1 MPMRDFALAFLFIKN
16 QNYITIQMNAL
27 DAYYKIGFV
36 MKPHGLTG
44 EVTISIDSGAPENLS
59 TLESVFIAEK
69 DNRLIPF
76 FINAISVRGDKA
88 FVKFEDVDG
97 PDAAAKISK
106 RALYLPKSLRPKSA
120 RGEFYDDEIIGFEV
134 TDENFGTL
142 GKVTSIMQTGA
153 NKLLVIDNNGKELL
167 IPINGPLIQ
176 SINKSKE
183 KISVNLPDGFLDI

>member
-1 MPMRDFALAFLFIKN
+1 
-16 QNYITIQMNAL
+16 
-27 DAYYKIGFV
+27 
-36 MKPHGLTG
+36 MKPHGLAG
-44 EVTISIDSGAPENLS
+44 EVTISIDAGAPENLS

-76 FINAISVRGDKA
+76 FINAISIRGDKA

-97 PDAAAKISK
+97 PEAATKISK

-120 RGEFYDDEIIGFEV
+120 RGEFYDDEVIGFEV
-134 TDENFGTL
+134 IDENFGAL

-153 NKLLVIDNNGKELL
+153 NKLLVIDNNKKELL